1 MAPRSS
7 IDRTLISRATPL
19 ALANTSRRHRILRR
33 RDLLRAAA
41 WQLIFMIRGVE
52 GDAVRRAAEDGA
64 IGSTCEIV
72 DGVYTGRGLRPC
84 YGEFKARALEELAV
98 REKIDLA
105 ASTAY
110 SDSHTD
116 LAFLE
121 AVGRPIAADSR
132 LRRIAIDRGWRVLS
146 FDKLPSARRRGH
158 AWRKAISGIAG
169 LARVA

>member
-1 MAPRSS
+1 MEPVLRP
-7 IDRTLISRATPL
+7 LIYAEPLGLIREHRARGEAVYVVSASL
-19 ALANTSRRHRILRR
+19 QEIVQHVAD
-33 RDLLRAAA
+33 DLGL
-41 WQLIFMIRGVE
+41 
-52 GDAVRRAAEDGA
+52 DGA

-84 YGEFKARALEELAV
+84 YGEFKARALEELAA
-98 REKIDLA
+98 RERIDLA

-121 AVGRPIAADSR
+121 AVGRPIAVNPDSR

-146 FDKLPSARRRGH
+146 FDKLPSAPRRGH
-158 AWRKAISGIAG
+158 AWRKAISGISRSWPA
-169 LARVA
+169 